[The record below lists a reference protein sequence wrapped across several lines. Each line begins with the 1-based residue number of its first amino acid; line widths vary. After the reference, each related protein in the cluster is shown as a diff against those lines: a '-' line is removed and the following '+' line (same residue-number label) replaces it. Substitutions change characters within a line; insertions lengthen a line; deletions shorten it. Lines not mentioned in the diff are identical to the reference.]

1 MLCRVWLRNPDRAEV
16 MLLLVWVLPFVFDVH
31 APNKI
36 LCVFYTAILLLQL
49 PWPEPSWFYA
59 LWFAVNWPTF
69 GPKGRPKASTQDKE
83 ETLREE
89 VAKYIM
95 ENPQKRLPAS
105 SALYKR
111 LQRVKL
117 LHLLDKPVAETPE
130 EKEARLLAELQQHL
144 ADSDG
149 VRPSWTSPLYV
160 KLQKAGLLR
169 MLETSAMETQEEKEA
184 RLLTELQQHLA
195 DNDGVRPSRTSPLY
209 VKLQKAGLLRLLET
223 SSVETPE
230 EKEARLLTELQQHL
244 ADNDGVRP
252 SWTSSLYVKLQKAGL
267 LRLLETSSVELPEE
281 KEARLLTELQQH
293 LADNDGVRPSWTLP
307 LYVKLQKAGLL
318 RLLETSSVETPEE
331 KEARLLAE
339 LQQHLADND
348 GVRPSWTSP
357 LYVKLQKAG
366 LLRLLE
372 TSSVETPEEQEA
384 RLLAEL
390 QQHLA
395 DNDGVRPSWT
405 LPLYVK
411 LQKAGLLH
419 RLPSPNAS
427 AGLPGKSTTLLDPE
441 LSSGVLQF
449 VAGKSVL
456 DCLPFMVDME
466 EESLQRYSKDVAQSR
481 RCFFAD
487 ILVAVTRGLEPSS
500 KFGME
505 TLTAEAQDAA
515 CSWLDSL
522 SFVGY
527 DDTKTLR
534 NTLLRFCQE
543 EQRWPEKDGG
553 HALDRALL
561 TSLGKLRSRRF
572 GPVTNKRQGNIHE
585 YALPLREDQMLAW
598 ETLPYQ
604 SCFVWWPHHLEV
616 FEQVRMLWDEQG
628 ILPTRGPQSAT
639 DALAQKV
646 RRVRAKTLLPGRKAM
661 RAAEQACWESTF
673 PKIWQRRVDKEA
685 YIQAADFQDF
695 ECRWPFARSPQ
706 ALQMMACELCGVECN
721 THLEFI
727 KHLEQTHVL
736 ADDEGSRASWW
747 TKHRVVEEYR
757 KRMVFYEQTE
767 GSLLCVSHVMSLQVQ
782 LLGYVFFDHLYFRTP
797 LCI

>member
-1 MLCRVWLRNPDRAEV
+1 
-16 MLLLVWVLPFVFDVH
+16 MLLLVWVLSFLLDVH
-31 APNKI
+31 APNRTMCI
-36 LCVFYTAILLLQL
+36 VYTMILLVQL

-69 GPKGRPKASTQDKE
+69 GPKGRPKATAQDKE
-83 ETLREE
+83 VQLRQELADFLATNNG
-89 VAKYIM
+89 V
-95 ENPQKRLPAS
+95 RPAS
-105 SALYKR
+105 RTPLYQKIR
-111 LQRVKL
+111 RAGL
-117 LHLLDKPVAETPE
+117 LHLLEAPVTETQEDKEM
-130 EKEARLLAELQQHL
+130 RLRKELQVFL
-144 ADSDG
+144 ENNGGS
-149 VRPSWTSPLYV
+149 RPQWNSPLYV
-160 KLQKAGLLR
+160 RLQKADLLHL
-169 MLETSAMETQEEKEA
+169 LEAPVAESQEDKEMRLRKELEVFLENNGGSRPPRTSPFYVRLQKADLLHLLEAPVAESQGDKEMRLRKELEVFLENNGGSRPQWNSPLYVRLQKADLLHLLEAPVVESQEDKEM
-184 RLLTELQQHLA
+184 RLRKELEVFLE
-195 DNDGVRPSRTSPLY
+195 NNGGSRPPRTSPLY
-209 VKLQKAGLLRLLET
+209 VRLQKARM
-223 SSVETPE
+223 
-230 EKEARLLTELQQHL
+230 LT
-244 ADNDGVRP
+244 
-252 SWTSSLYVKLQKAGL
+252 W
-267 LRLLETSSVELPEE
+267 
-281 KEARLLTELQQH
+281 
-293 LADNDGVRPSWTLP
+293 
-307 LYVKLQKAGLL
+307 
-318 RLLETSSVETPEE
+318 
-331 KEARLLAE
+331 
-339 LQQHLADND
+339 
-348 GVRPSWTSP
+348 
-357 LYVKLQKAG
+357 
-366 LLRLLE
+366 
-372 TSSVETPEEQEA
+372 
-384 RLLAEL
+384 
-390 QQHLA
+390 
-395 DNDGVRPSWT
+395 
-405 LPLYVK
+405 
-411 LQKAGLLH
+411 
-419 RLPSPNAS
+419 LPSANAS
-427 AGLPGKSTTLLDPE
+427 AGIVGHSPILLDSE
-441 LSSGVLQF
+441 LGGGVLKF
-449 VAGKSVL
+449 VAGKTVL
-456 DCLPFMVDME
+456 DCLPFMADLE
-466 EESLQRYSKDVAQSR
+466 EESLQRYSKDVTAHR

-505 TLTAEAQDAA
+505 TLTTEAQDAA

-534 NTLLRFCQE
+534 NTLLQFCQE
-543 EQRWPEKDGG
+543 KQRWPEKDGG
-553 HALDRALL
+553 HALDRDLL

-572 GPVTNKRQGNIHE
+572 GPVTNKRQGNIHD

-646 RRVRAKTLLPGRKAM
+646 RRVRAKTLLLGRKAM

-782 LLGYVFFDHLYFRTP
+782 LLGNVFFDHLYFRIP

>member
-1 MLCRVWLRNPDRAEV
+1 MTSLRIVDRKKKHPLHISYITCCRTKLFQNSRAEV
-16 MLLLVWVLPFVFDVH
+16 MLLLVWVLSFLFDVH
-31 APNKI
+31 APNRTMCI
-36 LCVFYTAILLLQL
+36 VYTMILLVQL

-69 GPKGRPKASTQDKE
+69 GPKGRPKATAQDKE
-83 ETLREE
+83 AQLRQE
-89 VAKYIM
+89 
-95 ENPQKRLPAS
+95 
-105 SALYKR
+105 
-111 LQRVKL
+111 
-117 LHLLDKPVAETPE
+117 
-130 EKEARLLAELQQHL
+130 L
-144 ADSDG
+144 ADF
-149 VRPSWTSPLYV
+149 
-160 KLQKAGLLR
+160 
-169 MLETSAMETQEEKEA
+169 
-184 RLLTELQQHLA
+184 LA
-195 DNDGVRPSRTSPLY
+195 TNDGVRPASRTPLYQKIRRAGLLHLLEAPVTETQEDKEMRLGKELQVFLENNGGSRPQWNSPLYVRLQKADLLHLLEAPVAVAESQEDKEMRLRKELEVFLENNGGSRPPRTSPLY
-209 VKLQKAGLLRLLET
+209 VRLQKADLLHLLEAPVAE
-223 SSVETPE
+223 SQED
-230 EKEARLLTELQQHL
+230 KEMRLRKELEVFL
-244 ADNDGVRP
+244 ENNGGSRP
-252 SWTSSLYVKLQKAGL
+252 P
-267 LRLLETSSVELPEE
+267 R
-281 KEARLLTELQQH
+281 
-293 LADNDGVRPSWTLP
+293 
-307 LYVKLQKAGLL
+307 
-318 RLLETSSVETPEE
+318 
-331 KEARLLAE
+331 
-339 LQQHLADND
+339 
-348 GVRPSWTSP
+348 TSP
-357 LYVKLQKAG
+357 LYVRLQKARM
-366 LLRLLE
+366 L
-372 TSSVETPEEQEA
+372 
-384 RLLAEL
+384 
-390 QQHLA
+390 
-395 DNDGVRPSWT
+395 NW
-405 LPLYVK
+405 
-411 LQKAGLLH
+411 
-419 RLPSPNAS
+419 LPSANAS
-427 AGLPGKSTTLLDPE
+427 AGIVGHSPILLDSE
-441 LSSGVLQF
+441 LGGGVLKF
-449 VAGKSVL
+449 VAGKTVL
-456 DCLPFMVDME
+456 DCLPFMADLE
-466 EESLQRYSKDVAQSR
+466 EESLQRYSKDVTAHR

-505 TLTAEAQDAA
+505 TLTTEAQDAA

-534 NTLLRFCQE
+534 NTLLQFCQE
-543 EQRWPEKDGG
+543 KQRWPEKDGG
-553 HALDRALL
+553 HALDRDLL
-561 TSLGKLRSRRF
+561 TSLGKLRSRCF
-572 GPVTNKRQGNIHE
+572 GPVTNKRQGNIHD

-646 RRVRAKTLLPGRKAM
+646 RRVRAKTLLPARKAM

-782 LLGYVFFDHLYFRTP
+782 LLGNVFFDHLYFRIP

>member
-1 MLCRVWLRNPDRAEV
+1 M
-16 MLLLVWVLPFVFDVH
+16 
-31 APNKI
+31 
-36 LCVFYTAILLLQL
+36 
-49 PWPEPSWFYA
+49 
-59 LWFAVNWPTF
+59 
-69 GPKGRPKASTQDKE
+69 
-83 ETLREE
+83 
-89 VAKYIM
+89 
-95 ENPQKRLPAS
+95 
-105 SALYKR
+105 
-111 LQRVKL
+111 
-117 LHLLDKPVAETPE
+117 
-130 EKEARLLAELQQHL
+130 
-144 ADSDG
+144 
-149 VRPSWTSPLYV
+149 
-160 KLQKAGLLR
+160 
-169 MLETSAMETQEEKEA
+169 
-184 RLLTELQQHLA
+184 
-195 DNDGVRPSRTSPLY
+195 
-209 VKLQKAGLLRLLET
+209 
-223 SSVETPE
+223 
-230 EKEARLLTELQQHL
+230 
-244 ADNDGVRP
+244 
-252 SWTSSLYVKLQKAGL
+252 
-267 LRLLETSSVELPEE
+267 
-281 KEARLLTELQQH
+281 
-293 LADNDGVRPSWTLP
+293 
-307 LYVKLQKAGLL
+307 
-318 RLLETSSVETPEE
+318 
-331 KEARLLAE
+331 
-339 LQQHLADND
+339 
-348 GVRPSWTSP
+348 
-357 LYVKLQKAG
+357 
-366 LLRLLE
+366 
-372 TSSVETPEEQEA
+372 
-384 RLLAEL
+384 
-390 QQHLA
+390 
-395 DNDGVRPSWT
+395 
-405 LPLYVK
+405 K

-427 AGLPGKSTTLLDPE
+427 AGLPGKSTTLLDSE

-449 VAGKSVL
+449 VADKSVL

-487 ILVAVTRGLEPSS
+487 ILVAVIRGLEPSS

-543 EQRWPEKDGG
+543 EQRWPKKDGG
-553 HALDRALL
+553 HALDRDLL

-646 RRVRAKTLLPGRKAM
+646 RRVRAKTLLPGRRAM

-727 KHLEQTHVL
+727 KHLEQTHVV
-736 ADDEGSRASWW
+736 ADDEGSRAWW

-782 LLGYVFFDHLYFRTP
+782 LLGNVFFNHLNFPTP
-797 LCI
+797 LYI

>member
-1 MLCRVWLRNPDRAEV
+1 
-16 MLLLVWVLPFVFDVH
+16 MLLLVWVLSFLFDVH
-31 APNKI
+31 APNRTVCI
-36 LCVFYTAILLLQL
+36 VYTALLLLQL

-69 GPKGRPKASTQDKE
+69 GPKGRPKASAQDKE
-83 ETLREE
+83 VQLRQELADFLAANDGVRPAGRTPRYQKIRRAGLLHLLETPVAQSQEDKEIRLRKELE
-89 VAKYIM
+89 VFL
-95 ENPQKRLPAS
+95 ENNGGTRPQWN
-105 SALYKR
+105 SALYVR
-111 LQRVKL
+111 LQKANLLHLLEAPVAQSQEDKEIRLRKELEVFLENNGGTRPPRNSALYVRLQKANLLHLLEAPVAQSQEDKEMCLHKELEDFLENNGGSRPPRTSALYVRLQKADL
-117 LHLLDKPVAETPE
+117 LHLLDAPVAESQE
-130 EKEARLLAELQQHL
+130 DKEMRLRKELEDFL
-144 ADSDG
+144 ENNGGS
-149 VRPSWTSPLYV
+149 RPPRTSALYV
-160 KLQKAGLLR
+160 RLQKANLLHLLDAPVAESQEDKEMR
-169 MLETSAMETQEEKEA
+169 LRKELEVFLENNGGTRPPWNSA
-184 RLLTELQQHLA
+184 
-195 DNDGVRPSRTSPLY
+195 LY
-209 VKLQKAGLLRLLET
+209 VRLQKARM
-223 SSVETPE
+223 
-230 EKEARLLTELQQHL
+230 
-244 ADNDGVRP
+244 
-252 SWTSSLYVKLQKAGL
+252 
-267 LRLLETSSVELPEE
+267 
-281 KEARLLTELQQH
+281 
-293 LADNDGVRPSWTLP
+293 
-307 LYVKLQKAGLL
+307 
-318 RLLETSSVETPEE
+318 
-331 KEARLLAE
+331 
-339 LQQHLADND
+339 
-348 GVRPSWTSP
+348 
-357 LYVKLQKAG
+357 
-366 LLRLLE
+366 
-372 TSSVETPEEQEA
+372 
-384 RLLAEL
+384 
-390 QQHLA
+390 
-395 DNDGVRPSWT
+395 
-405 LPLYVK
+405 
-411 LQKAGLLH
+411 LH
-419 RLPSPNAS
+419 WLPSANVS
-427 AGLPGKSTTLLDPE
+427 AGIVGHSPVLLDSE
-441 LSSGVLQF
+441 LCGGVLEF
-449 VAGKSVL
+449 VAGKSVQ
-456 DCLPFMVDME
+456 DCLPFTVDME

-553 HALDRALL
+553 HALDRDLL

-572 GPVTNKRQGNIHE
+572 GSVTNKRQGNIHE

-604 SCFVWWPHHLEV
+604 SCFVWWPHNLEV

-661 RAAEQACWESTF
+661 RAAEQACWGSTF

-782 LLGYVFFDHLYFRTP
+782 LLGNVFFDHLHFRTP
-797 LCI
+797 LYI